1 MENFKNNF
9 TKLSFIFLI
18 TLLTIIP
25 SKSTLLFSSETDLI
39 YNEPK
44 LYTINLKDMAKK
56 YGDTIMDSIIFIN
69 VMNTNEEETKLK
81 VITQLNKS
89 PNLNKTNYDH
99 FDFSGVNGIYSISYS
114 PCEYNIG
121 KDIIYIKIFSVKDV
135 STSFKIEV
143 NTLDNSVFEAECT
156 KGYENMD
163 NHLLYTG
170 VVQTIKG
177 IAKFGGKNIINNK
190 VNNDLFFLNEKKTWY
205 EITKPLLKNV
215 PNERYGMGI
224 STFDGGKYIL
234 IYGGKNNKNEY
245 QNDLWV
251 FDVESEKWYLI
262 GDSEKIINFPINSFL
277 PSLLFIENKGII
289 FCFGGAGIITNNIYI
304 IDIYILKQ
312 ILSEMSPLKDLTNLY
327 SNLIKVYP
335 TSSKIVLRYGLS
347 INQINNNEIL
357 LFGGYDTKTNKV
369 LDQCEILN
377 INQLSNLDKTSI
389 ENCTSKN
396 NSPEPRAFHSTI
408 RYGPIIL
415 LFGGEKSSTEF
426 LGDIYKFISS
436 SKKWVKLNNDS
447 EDNLIKKSLTK
458 LIYNYFD
465 DEDNS
470 DLPFIINGDNNYV
483 IKLNFERCLTNND
496 INSNKF
502 CLPCSLGYIM
512 NKQKCI
518 SCKKGEYFFYNNE
531 NYLLSKCELCPL
543 GTYSN
548 QNGGTGINGCLLCPY
563 ETYNDEI
570 GQIKCK
576 DCPDEK
582 TCLIGSTFPMIY
594 ENIKEEDI
602 ENNDAYLKYE
612 NYPEFLDREKILKQ
626 TSFSTG
632 LFIILSLTIFISLI
646 IFIMY
651 CIQKQKTLSFLYRID
666 FLPLT
671 GGNIRKSNGG
681 LITIIYSIF
690 ICSLAVSFILRY
702 IFWNEIIEVSP
713 LDTSKSTTRKELES
727 SLILEIDVYGEN
739 LPCTNENKKKEENKE
754 NLENSYDTI
763 YSEENMANLE
773 KISFSECDSLIKFG
787 ENNNFTNNDDNYFSC
802 KSINERQ
809 CRIRYICENCKS
821 KLNTINSLNIFIQ
834 NNKTYVSLYKWV
846 IKNYWDTTLHNT
858 DNNKKYG
865 YSFVEGILKAN
876 DDITKTK
883 YVFKGGPS
891 IISLSLSP
899 IYYNIDST
907 ENLSGHRISLL
918 TYQKNDLKNEYSFG
932 LEEKGVKLDFEFTVS
947 QNANIVTVKKDISLL
962 DFFAFMLGILAGFA
976 FLSRV
981 TKYIMEK
988 FNCMN
993 YTSDRYI
1000 VLHDEIVSGDNQNIE
1015 MGSRQ

>member
-1 MENFKNNF
+1 MKYFKNNF
-9 TKLSFIFLI
+9 SKLWLVFFILI
-18 TLLTIIP
+18 LSIIP
-25 SKSTLLFSSETDLI
+25 SNSTLIFSSETELI
-39 YNEPK
+39 YEEPK
-44 LYTINLKDMAKK
+44 EYSINLKDMAKK
-56 YGDTIMDSIIFIN
+56 YGDTLMDSIIFIN
-69 VMNTNEEETKLK
+69 VVNSNEKETKLK
-81 VITQLNKS
+81 VISKLNKS
-89 PNLNKTNYDH
+89 PNFNDNNYDH
-99 FDFSGVNGIYSISYS
+99 YDLSGVNGIYSISYS

-121 KDIIYIKIFSVKDV
+121 KDVIYIKIGSVKDV

-143 NTLDNSVFEAECT
+143 NTLDDTVFEAECT

-190 VNNDLFFLNEKKTWY
+190 VNNDLFFLNEKKTWN
-205 EITKPLLKNV
+205 KVNSPLLDKI
-215 PNERYGMGI
+215 PSERYGTGI

-234 IYGGKNNKNEY
+234 IYGGKNDKNEY

-251 FDVESEKWYLI
+251 FDVEDEKWYLI
-262 GDSEKIINFPINSFL
+262 GDSEKINNFPKNAFL
-277 PSLLFIENKGII
+277 PSLSFIENKGII
-289 FCFGGAGIITNNIYI
+289 FCFGGAGMTSNNIYI

-312 ILSEMSPLKDLTNLY
+312 ILSEINSLKDMTKLY
-327 SNLIKVYP
+327 SNLIRVYS
-335 TSSKIVLRYGLS
+335 TNSKLVLRYGLS

-357 LFGGYDTKTNKV
+357 LFGGYDSKTNKV
-369 LDQCEILN
+369 LDQCEILD
-377 INQLSNLDKTSI
+377 IDQLSNLVSVK
-389 ENCTSKN
+389 NCTSKN
-396 NSPEPRAFHSTI
+396 SPPPRAFHSTI

-415 LFGGEKSSTEF
+415 LFGGEKTSTEF
-426 LGDIYKFISS
+426 LGDMYKFISS
-436 SKKWVKLNNDS
+436 SKKWIKLNNYG

-458 LIYNYFD
+458 LIYNYFEEKD
-465 DEDNS
+465 SS
-470 DLPFIINGDNNYV
+470 DLPLIINGDNNYV
-483 IKLNFERCLTNND
+483 VKLNFERCSSNND
-496 INSNKF
+496 INSSKF
-502 CLPCSLGYIM
+502 CLPCSLGYVM
-512 NKQKCI
+512 DKQKCI
-518 SCKKGEYFFYNNE
+518 SCKKGEYFHYNDE
-531 NYLLSKCELCPL
+531 NYLLSKCELCPP

-548 QNGGTGINGCLLCPY
+548 QNGGIGINGCILCPY
-563 ETYNDEI
+563 NTYNDEK
-570 GQIKCK
+570 GQLVCK
-576 DCPDEK
+576 KCPDSK
-582 TCLIGSTFPMIY
+582 TCLIGSTFPMNY
-594 ENIKEEDI
+594 DNIKEKDI
-602 ENNDAYLKYE
+602 EDTEAYLKYE
-612 NYPEFLDREKILKQ
+612 NYPEFLDREKKLKQ

-632 LFIILSLTIFISLI
+632 LIIILSLTVFISLI

-651 CIQKQKTLSFLYRID
+651 CVQKQKTLSFLYRID

-702 IFWNEIIEVSP
+702 IFWNEIIEVSS

-739 LPCTNENKKKEENKE
+739 LPCIDENAQKEQNKE
-754 NLENSYDTI
+754 NSIDDVTSNEESEDTAKLEELSYT
-763 YSEENMANLE
+763 
-773 KISFSECDSLIKFG
+773 KCDPLIKFG
-787 ENNNFTNNDDNYFSC
+787 VNNNFTLNNNDFFSC
-802 KSINERQ
+802 KTINERQ
-809 CRIRYICENCKS
+809 CRLRYVCENCKS
-821 KLNTINSLNIFIQ
+821 KLNTINSLNIFVQ
-834 NNKTYVSLYKWV
+834 NNQTYVSLYKWV
-846 IKNYWDTTLHNT
+846 IKNYWDKTLHDT
-858 DNNKKYG
+858 DDNKKSG
-865 YSFVEGILKAN
+865 YSIVEGIFKAN

-899 IYYNIDST
+899 IYYSIDST

-918 TYQKNDLKNEYSFG
+918 TYQKNDLKNEYSFV
-932 LEEKGVKLDFEFTVS
+932 LEEKGVRLDFEFTVS
-947 QNANIVTVKKDISLL
+947 QNANIITVKKDISLL

-1015 MGSRQ
+1015 MANRQ